1 MKKAIGLLFV
11 LSFFMLVGCSSDSGT
26 PRITFT
32 FNTDGGTEIGQYTHK
47 IGDSFRMPDDPE
59 KLGFFFDGW
68 YWDNENFTDEF
79 KFSHIAERNVISHVV
94 LYAKWI
100 VNQYTIT
107 YAFFSNEYN
116 PLLNI
121 SLNPEETIIKLSLGS
136 YHSSAITTA
145 GRIFSWGY
153 NYDGQLGDG
162 TIINRTTPEQITDR
176 FNLSVGETITDVSL
190 GRSHSSAIT
199 SAGRVFTWGANGSGQ
214 LGDGTTTSSTT
225 PVDITSRF
233 NLMVGETFTG
243 VSLGY
248 YHSSAIT
255 SAGRIFTWGYNYD
268 GQLGDGTII
277 NRNTPVDITNGFN
290 LSVGETITNVTLGS
304 YYSSAITSEGRFFT
318 WGANLFGQIGDGTTI
333 NRGIPVEIISR
344 FNLSVGETITEISL
358 GHAHSSAITSA
369 GRIFTWGANWN
380 GQLGDGT
387 TTDRITP
394 VEITN
399 GFDLSVGETIIDL
412 SLGASHSSAIT
423 SAGRSFAWGWNANGQ
438 LGEGTT
444 IDRTTPVEITSLFN
458 LSVGEKI
465 TEVSLGSSHSSAIT
479 SAGSVFI
486 WGWNDFGQLGDGT
499 TISRTTPFY
508 TPEIDR
514 VITYTYGEVV
524 LDYIPVREGFIFDG
538 WYVDITLTT
547 ANPLT
552 TMPAENLILYARW
565 ISND

>member
-162 TIINRTTPEQITDR
+162 TIINR
-176 FNLSVGETITDVSL
+176 
-190 GRSHSSAIT
+190 
-199 SAGRVFTWGANGSGQ
+199 
-214 LGDGTTTSSTT
+214 
-225 PVDITSRF
+225 
-233 NLMVGETFTG
+233 
-243 VSLGY
+243 
-248 YHSSAIT
+248 
-255 SAGRIFTWGYNYD
+255 
-268 GQLGDGTII
+268 
-277 NRNTPVDITNGFN
+277 NTPVDITNGFN

-318 WGANLFGQIGDGTTI
+318 WGANFFVEIGDGTTI